1 MTGNGDIGSR
11 LRLIRETVA
20 AVLAGVVVLGTII
33 VFTVAFQYVDGQ
45 SDRSF
50 ERVKDLLLMINP
62 IVGVVI
68 GYYFSKVT
76 TEARAESAEATA
88 KAATQVAHQAES
100 EARVSREQAEQAKAK
115 LGTLSQAAQRFVAL
129 SQSTAGT
136 PGVLGGGGNGDAPA
150 LAEARMAL
158 RMAIEDA
165 QRIAP

>member
-1 MTGNGDIGSR
+1 MAGNGDIDGR

-20 AVLAGVVVLGTII
+20 AMLAGVVVLGTLV
-33 VFTVAFQYVDGQ
+33 VFIVAFQYVEGQ
-45 SDRSF
+45 SDKSF

-88 KAATQVAHQAES
+88 KAATTVAHQAES
-100 EARVSREQAEQAKAK
+100 DARASREEAERAKAT
-115 LGTLSQAAQRFVAL
+115 LGTLSQAAQRFVAV
-129 SQSTAGT
+129 SQSAGGT

-150 LAEARMAL
+150 LAEARLAL

>member
-1 MTGNGDIGSR
+1 MVGNGGIDDR

-20 AVLAGVVVLGTII
+20 AMLAGIVVLGTLV
-33 VFTVAFQYVDGQ
+33 VFIVAFQYVDSQ
-45 SDRSF
+45 NQQSF

-100 EARVSREQAEQAKAK
+100 EARASRQEADQAKTK
-115 LGTLSQAAQRFVAL
+115 LGTLSQAAQRFVSA
-129 SQSTAGT
+129 SQGVAA
-136 PGVLGGGGNGDAPA
+136 PGVLGGNGDTPA
-150 LAEARMAL
+150 MAEARMAL